1 MVEGE
6 VFSSQH
12 LRFAFIPCL
21 SCLQEHSKYSLLLGL

>member
-6 VFSSQH
+6 VFWSQH

-21 SCLQEHSKYSLLLGL
+21 HEHSKYSLLLGL